1 MYFTRRHLS
10 SWKGSPAPLLPR
22 ALHAAPRKRGVGGT
36 RAIAHSIYNIIYIYI
51 YLYHM
56 YISTVHKM
64 HQMLNIMCVY
74 AYISDHVSIHVS
86 ML

>member
-36 RAIAHSIYNIIYIYI
+36 RAIAHSIYIYITYI
-51 YLYHM
+51 CHILILDH
-56 YISTVHKM
+56 
-64 HQMLNIMCVY
+64 LNLD
-74 AYISDHVSIHVS
+74 ASDPPFFKESPSCSAPSLEASKI
-86 ML
+86 